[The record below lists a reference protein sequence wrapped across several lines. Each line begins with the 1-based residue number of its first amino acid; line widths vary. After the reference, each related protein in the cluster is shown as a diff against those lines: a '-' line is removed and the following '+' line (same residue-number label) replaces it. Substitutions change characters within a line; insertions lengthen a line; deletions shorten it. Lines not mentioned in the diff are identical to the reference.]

1 MIGQPL
7 LFQGALIRPQFLIQ
21 FLAPP
26 RDGFSEPLP
35 SVSGLGLSFL
45 RALCPLPE
53 SSETLFQVRS
63 SFRSLRI
70 LYRDL
75 GKPVVG
81 VQSQRTKIVFD
92 DICLGRPAMNIGL
105 GKLDGIDRWG
115 FLCGHD
121 RDQFRRRLFGWGGGG
136 LPSFAPPGPLF
147 KGQVTVP
154 TRRVRC
160 FLWIRLNRN
169 CPAQVTDECYRAGHS
184 GSSGWSSRGKLMR
197 ARATSRMSCPWVF
210 LLKGTKARTPENEER
225 SRDFLVCKI
234 VTTWRPC
241 TCNLA
246 RNAVAMPSRST
257 IIRVRLSV
265 SRVLFIPFQK
275 YGDAHGEMLVSA
287 MGGNAQGMAVLVV
300 QQQERAAP
308 QNDAQTPDQ
317 SAREKH
323 VTVDGLTMPIDRSR
337 VSVWGWAVSSARA
350 CGGCQSWVLQHAR
363 ADVKLSAPSA

>member
-1 MIGQPL
+1 MVTIG
-7 LFQGALIRPQFLIQ
+7 I
-21 FLAPP
+21 
-26 RDGFSEPLP
+26 
-35 SVSGLGLSFL
+35 
-45 RALCPLPE
+45 
-53 SSETLFQVRS
+53 
-63 SFRSLRI
+63 
-70 LYRDL
+70 
-75 GKPVVG
+75 
-81 VQSQRTKIVFD
+81 
-92 DICLGRPAMNIGL
+92 
-105 GKLDGIDRWG
+105 
-115 FLCGHD
+115 
-121 RDQFRRRLFGWGGGG
+121 
-136 LPSFAPPGPLF
+136 SFAVVSLAGAAVACHPSSHQARSGS
-147 KGQVTVP
+147 GQVTVP

-197 ARATSRMSCPWVF
+197 AGATSRMSCPWVF
-210 LLKGTKARTPENEER
+210 LLKGTKAPTPENEER

-241 TCNLA
+241 ACNLA

-265 SRVLFIPFQK
+265 SRVLVIPFQK
-275 YGDAHGEMLVSA
+275 YGDAHGEMLVKA
-287 MGGNAQGMAVLVV
+287 QGGNAQGMAVLVV

-350 CGGCQSWVLQHAR
+350 CGGCQSWVFQHAR